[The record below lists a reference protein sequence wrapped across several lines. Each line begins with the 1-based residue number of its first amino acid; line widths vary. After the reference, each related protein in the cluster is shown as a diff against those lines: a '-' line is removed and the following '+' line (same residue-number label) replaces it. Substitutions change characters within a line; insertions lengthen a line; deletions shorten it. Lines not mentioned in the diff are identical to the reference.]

1 MLVALLSVPGA
12 NPMERSFKKEVAAL
26 RLGAGEIFRG
36 EGILAVTKALLQ
48 SGVSYVGGYQGA
60 PVSHLLDVM
69 VDAEDLL
76 ADLGVHVETA
86 TNEAAAAAML
96 GASVNYPLRGAVTW
110 KSIVGTNVAADA
122 LSNLASSGVI
132 GGALIVLGEDYGEGS
147 SVIQER
153 SYAYAMKS
161 SIWLLDPRPDLPT
174 IVRMVEYGFE
184 LSEASHA
191 PVMLDLRVR
200 ACHLTGEFVA
210 QDNKRGVYSSQHRLH
225 GPPRF
230 EYGHL
235 AHPPAI
241 FTQERLKIEER
252 LPAAQKFIRQHKLN
266 EAIPGACDDIGIIVL
281 GGLTNGLLRALARLD
296 LADLY
301 GACRIPIYVLNVA
314 YPLVPEEVKD
324 FCGKKRAVLVVEE
337 GSPDYVEQQ
346 INVALRGAGNE
357 TRVLGKGCLPRSG
370 DYNSEALLRG
380 IAAFLSQTHP
390 AGIDA
395 EAVCARVEKI
405 LAHKPAVTAAVGDI
419 PARPPNFCTGCPERP
434 VFAAIKLAQRDIGP
448 THISADIGC
457 HSFATF
463 APFSLGNSILGYGM
477 SLASAAAVGP
487 NMDKRPIA
495 VMGDGGFWHNGLI
508 TGVAS
513 NMFNK
518 GDGVLIVMQNGY
530 ASATGQQYL
539 PSSKANRSGT
549 PTGISI
555 ERTVRSLG
563 VKWLRTVRTY
573 SVSKMVDTLK
583 EAMRTAERGLKVI
596 IADGECMLARQRRLR
611 VENAERLKRGERV
624 VTTRY
629 GVDDDICT
637 GDHSCIRLSGCPSLT
652 VKPNPDPLR
661 SDPVAA
667 VIESCVGCGLCGEV
681 AHAAVLCPSFYR
693 ADVVSNPTWWDRI
706 IHKVRSSVIGWLGGS
721 SSPSPETEHVSVVE
735 VRETNENFPQG
746 GEGGVRGLGPLDDAR
761 GPSPQPSLHREEGAR
776 ISEPQGGAAAVRPLT
791 ILIAA
796 LGGEGGGVL
805 TDWIVAAATSQGFP
819 VQSTSIPGVAQRTG
833 ATTYHIELVPTP
845 APTLPSPASG
855 GGFIDF
861 PSPANGG
868 GLVRGHRPILALAPG
883 VGDVDLVVASELM
896 EAGRAVAGGFVT
908 PDRTMMIASTSRS
921 YLVVEKMAM
930 GDGRYDQQRLVAAVE
945 KNSKKTLLL
954 DLEAIARE
962 SGAMVNAVI
971 LGAVAGAGALPIPAE
986 AFEAAIRADGKAI
999 EANLRGFRAGF
1010 AAARKGVHAP
1020 ANPLKH
1026 YHAPAASLAELESE
1040 IERMPGMPEPAR
1052 VFATEGVRRLA
1063 AYQDLAY
1070 ARLYVERLAPI
1081 RDAAARADAGGH
1093 LLAETAR
1100 HLAVRMSYEDVIR
1113 VAQAKID
1120 PARLPRIA
1128 AQMGVEQDQ
1137 PFTVT
1142 EFLKPG
1148 VEELCSVLPPGLAR
1162 RIVARAERHSW
1173 LGRMHWGMKVNSA
1186 SISGFLRFFM
1196 LAKLRRLRRKT
1207 FRFQEEQRAIEGWL
1221 RLIAEAAPLSAE
1233 LATEIAECARLI
1245 KGYGDTHKRG
1255 TANYRLIE
1263 TELMRPALS
1272 GSMSPRRAA
1281 DAIANARTAALLD
1294 PEGEVLARCLAEI
1307 ASQSNRR
1314 IAAE

>member
-1 MLVALLSVPGA
+1 
-12 NPMERSFKKEVAAL
+12 MERSFKKEVDAL

-76 ADLGVHVETA
+76 ADLGVHVETC

-96 GASVNYPLRGAVTW
+96 GASINYPLRGAVTW

-122 LSNLASSGVI
+122 LSNLASPGVI
-132 GGALIVLGEDYGEGS
+132 GGALIVLGEDYGEGA

-174 IVRMVEYGFE
+174 IVRMVEAGFE

-200 ACHLTGEFVA
+200 ACHVTGKFVA
-210 QDNKRGVYSSQHRLH
+210 KDNKRGVYSGQHLLA

-230 EYGHL
+230 DYGRL
-235 AHPPAI
+235 AHPPVI
-241 FTQERLKIEER
+241 FSQERLKIEQR
-252 LPAAQKFIRQHKLN
+252 LPAAQKFIREHKLN
-266 EAIPGACDDIGIIVL
+266 EVLPGDCGDVGIIVL

-296 LADLY
+296 LADLF
-301 GACRIPIYVLNVA
+301 GVSRIPIYVLNVV
-314 YPLVPEEVKD
+314 YPLVAQDVEE
-324 FCGKKRAVLVVEE
+324 FCAGKRAVLVVEE

-346 INVALRGAGNE
+346 INVVLRGAGSD

-370 DYNSEALLRG
+370 DYISEVMLRG
-380 IAAFLSQTHP
+380 LAAFVSQTRP

-395 EAVCARVEKI
+395 DAVAARADVM
-405 LAHKPAVTAAVGDI
+405 LAHKPGLSATVGDI
-419 PARPPNFCTGCPERP
+419 PPRPPNFCTGCPERP
-434 VFAAIKLAQRDIGP
+434 VFAAIKLAQREIGP

-487 NMDKRPIA
+487 NMAKRSISI
-495 VMGDGGFWHNGLI
+495 MGDGGFWHNGLI

-539 PSSKANRSGT
+539 PSSDKNRSGT

-555 ERTVRSLG
+555 AKTLRSLG
-563 VKWLRTVRTY
+563 VPWLRTVRTY
-573 SVSKMVDTLK
+573 NVAKMTATLK

-596 IADGECMLARQRRLR
+596 IADGECMLARQRRIR
-611 VENAERLKRGERV
+611 AADGEKLKRGERV
-624 VTTRY
+624 VKTRY
-629 GVDDDICT
+629 GVDDEICT

-693 ADVVSNPTWWDRI
+693 TDVVSNPHWWDRTLAQL
-706 IHKVRSSVIGWLGGS
+706 RSSVIAWLRGPGDTAGS
-721 SSPSPETEHVSVVE
+721 AAPD
-735 VRETNENFPQG
+735 
-746 GEGGVRGLGPLDDAR
+746 EGGGKRLEPLDHNAPPR
-761 GPSPQPSLHREEGAR
+761 PSLLPGAGIR
-776 ISEPQGGAAAVRPLT
+776 ISPPEGNAAAIRPLT
-791 ILIAA
+791 VLIAA

-805 TDWIVAAATSQGFP
+805 TDWIIAVAASQNFP

-833 ATTYHIELVPTP
+833 ATTYHIEMVPM
-845 APTLPSPASG
+845 AWPAS
-855 GGFIDF
+855 D
-861 PSPANGG
+861 P
-868 GLVRGHRPILALAPG
+868 RRPILGLAPG

-896 EAGRAVAGGFVT
+896 EAGRAIAGGFVT
-908 PDRTMMIASTSRS
+908 PDRTTTIASLSRS
-921 YLVVEKMAM
+921 YLVVEKVAM
-930 GDGRYDQQRLVAAVE
+930 GDGRYDGERLVAAVE
-945 KNSKKTLLL
+945 KNSKSALLL
-954 DLEAIARE
+954 DLESIARD
-962 SGAMVNAVI
+962 SGAMINAVM
-971 LGAVAGAGALPIPAE
+971 LGAIAGAEALPIPAA
-986 AFEAAIRADGKAI
+986 AFEAAIRADGKAVD
-999 EANLRGFRAGF
+999 ANLRGFRAGF
-1010 AAARKGVHAP
+1010 DAARGGSRRA
-1020 ANPLKH
+1020 ADPLKRH
-1026 YHAPAASLAELESE
+1026 SAPSASLADLEGE
-1040 IERMPGMPEPAR
+1040 IETMPQGAR
-1052 VFATEGVRRLA
+1052 AYMTEGVRRLA

-1070 ARLYVERLAPI
+1070 ARLYLDRLAAV
-1081 RDAAARADAGGH
+1081 RDADANASADGQ

-1120 PARLPRIA
+1120 PSRFRRIA
-1128 AQMGVEQDQ
+1128 RDMGVKPEQTY
-1137 PFTVT
+1137 TVT

-1148 VEELCSVLPPGLAR
+1148 VEEFCSVLPPWLAHG
-1162 RIVARAERHSW
+1162 ILAFAERHPA
-1173 LGRMHWGMKVNSA
+1173 LGRAHWGMAVNTA
-1186 SISGFLRFFM
+1186 SIFGYLRFHV
-1196 LAKLRRLRRKT
+1196 LARLRGYRPKT
-1207 FRFQEEQRAIEGWL
+1207 FRYQEEQRAIEAWL
-1221 RLIAEAAPLSAE
+1221 RLVVQAAPLAVE
-1233 LATEIAECARLI
+1233 LALEIAECARLI

-1255 TANYRLIE
+1255 SGNYRLIE
-1263 TELMRPALS
+1263 TELMLPALA
-1272 GSMSPRRAA
+1272 GNMAPRQAA
-1281 DAIANARTAALLD
+1281 EAIANARTAALLD
-1294 PEGEVLARCLAEI
+1294 PEGEALAKCLADI
-1307 ASQSNRR
+1307 AAQSSRR